1 MDFEKIENI
10 ENILNSFECNSYYL
24 KISNKD
30 KTIVLQKDK
39 EDKDNKVGF

>member
-10 ENILNSFECNSYYL
+10 ENILNSFECNSYL

-39 EDKDNKVGF
+39 DDKDNKVGF